1 MTGIFEIVQEQ
12 TDIEQRRERREKSLD
27 DYRRWK
33 QSALRVVE
41 SQTFLSGPRKDCLR
55 DHHFTSWFFRA
66 DDTGVVQS
74 YLDETPL
81 LTQICNL
88 ITGES
93 YDE

>member
-12 TDIEQRRERREKSLD
+12 IDREQRRERREKSLD

-33 QSALRVVE
+33 QNALRAVE
-41 SQTFLSGPRKDCLR
+41 SQTFLSGPRKDCLHE
-55 DHHFTSWFFRA
+55 HHFTPLFFIA

-74 YLDETPL
+74 YLDGTPL

>member
-1 MTGIFEIVQEQ
+1 MTVISEIAQEQ

-27 DYRRWK
+27 DYRKWK
-33 QSALRVVE
+33 QNALKAVE
-41 SQTFLSGPRKDCLR
+41 AQTFLSGPRKDCLR
-55 DHHFTSWFFRA
+55 AHHFTPWFFKA

-74 YLDETPL
+74 YLDGTPL

-93 YDE
+93 HDE